1 MQACGCRIASS
12 KPVGQL
18 EFVENTDFA
27 NESLRN
33 PLYSPNPTQ
42 QAATIHE
49 GTPAGAGWR
58 QCGSEWLPDGRISR
72 QS

>member
-1 MQACGCRIASS
+1 MQACGYRIAFSE
-12 KPVGQL
+12 PAGQS

-27 NESLRN
+27 NESLGN
-33 PLYSPNPTQ
+33 PSYSPNPTQ
-42 QAATIHE
+42 QAATIHD

-58 QCGSEWLPDGRISR
+58 QYDSDWLSDGRISR